1 MTWLKAVL
9 VFYAL
14 FLGFAGLQAYLG
26 PKQSVPSLLGG
37 VGAAVVLLISV
48 ALIGWRPIVGYLVA
62 LVVSLAMIGRFL
74 PAFLKADNPAE
85 AVWPHLAVSVV
96 SALVAVALV
105 LGHFMSKR
113 QA

>member
-1 MTWLKAVL
+1 MAWLKAVL

-14 FLGFAGLQAYLG
+14 FLGFAGMQAYFG
-26 PKQSVPSLLGG
+26 PKQSLPSLLGG
-37 VGAAVVLLISV
+37 VGAAVVLLV
-48 ALIGWRPIVGYLVA
+48 AVIMIGWRPLVGYLVA

-85 AVWPHLAVSVV
+85 AVWPHLAVAVV

-105 LGHFMSKR
+105 LGHFMGKR
-113 QA
+113 EA